1 MILLH
6 LCTVCLYPTW
16 SAIYYLRS
24 KLLNHGYNKHAI
36 NHSFKHC
43 IVYIMNK
50 LIYYRISVFK
60 VIAYMHQSQRVSLM
74 ELDTPLFCWMT
85 IYLYLVFH
93 PLCSS
98 VCYDYLKIFLELR
111 LEHETFIT
119 HKTFSECKFWKFYNY
134 PSRQSWHQQEHVGWD
149 FWWYPQQI
157 MFRSY
162 KYFILTSKKETVE
175 IYLFNCFIHKW
186 VWKM

>member
-1 MILLH
+1 VL
-6 LCTVCLYPTW
+6 
-16 SAIYYLRS
+16 
-24 KLLNHGYNKHAI
+24 
-36 NHSFKHC
+36 
-43 IVYIMNK
+43 
-50 LIYYRISVFK
+50 
-60 VIAYMHQSQRVSLM
+60 
-74 ELDTPLFCWMT
+74 
-85 IYLYLVFH
+85 H

-162 KYFILTSKKETVE
+162 KYKILTSKNETVE
-175 IYLFNCFIHKW
+175 IYLFNCFIHK
-186 VWKM
+186 